1 MRRYTKVTLVTV
13 RVHADFRGPDP
24 TAMRAAVSW
33 NLCLRGAEK
42 YGACAWKS
50 DQVFS
55 KQEEV
60 VIKGVSV
67 VSGEAR
73 ATNCSPLTIPF
84 DSRNEGSKCVG

>member
-1 MRRYTKVTLVTV
+1 MDECKPL
-13 RVHADFRGPDP
+13 
-24 TAMRAAVSW
+24 
-33 NLCLRGAEK
+33 LRGAEK

-67 VSGEAR
+67 VSGGAR
-73 ATNCSPLTIPF
+73 ADMARHVRFHLIHETRVQNVWDDVASKVCLATY
-84 DSRNEGSKCVG
+84 DSI